1 VSGWTPPPPVRYK
14 PDTFQDNPAQSG
26 ASLSQGQLS
35 NLQAA
40 ADIPSAAVM
49 LADPT
54 LWWYASDIVAAA
66 QANQW
71 PLDELA
77 ATVEQQVAAHIA
89 ASGSISVF
97 RQQASPFGYNAPNY
111 FSLQPGLRFPTTF
124 PEAGSPPQVTVPA
137 AYPYSLHWDPDPSLS
152 PPDSGFTLD
161 QWGAD
166 ASGNNLLY
174 LDNVYPQ
181 IVPGSYL
188 VLLGNGTG
196 KTLFATVMSNT
207 PVSHSQFS
215 VSGKVSLLAI
225 QPAAGAPS
233 LSNFGLRNTS
243 ILCQS
248 EQLPLAQVPISL
260 LVDTTNSAGVITL
273 DSAYLGLLPGQSI
286 ILSGQTVV
294 VNSQNVQIP
303 GPVAAEARTLQ
314 QVQLVSGFTVITL
327 DKALDNKYQR
337 PTVQINANVAPATH
351 GQTIGE
357 LLGNGDGTQSFQSF
371 TLHQSPLTYIQA
383 DTPSGSVSTLQ
394 IRVDGVLWTEAPF
407 FYGHGP
413 TEQIY
418 VTSQDDSG
426 VTTITFGDGV
436 TGSRLPTG
444 SANVQATYRYGIG
457 TQGLVRPN
465 QLSQLLSRPL
475 GVRGVN
481 NPLAASGAAD
491 PEDLNSGRERA
502 TLTIMTLDR
511 VVSLEDY
518 QDFAKAF
525 VGVSKALAT
534 WTWNGQQRIVVLTI
548 AGAKGPIAE
557 TDPVLTALPAAI
569 SQYSEPGVTLVLF
582 PYTPLYFNLNATI
595 KISAALQ
602 VSNVQ
607 AAIESALRT
616 AFGFDARDFGQ
627 PVYQSEVIA
636 VIQDVTG
643 VIDVNLFN
651 YSSADPSQT
660 PQTQIAAQVPQPG
673 GRNQIFAAQL
683 LTLDPGTLGITVTQ

>member
-1 VSGWTPPPPVRYK
+1 
-14 PDTFQDNPAQSG
+14 
-26 ASLSQGQLS
+26 
-35 NLQAA
+35 
-40 ADIPSAAVM
+40 
-49 LADPT
+49 
-54 LWWYASDIVAAA
+54 
-66 QANQW
+66 
-71 PLDELA
+71 
-77 ATVEQQVAAHIA
+77 
-89 ASGSISVF
+89 
-97 RQQASPFGYNAPNY
+97 
-111 FSLQPGLRFPTTF
+111 
-124 PEAGSPPQVTVPA
+124 
-137 AYPYSLHWDPDPSLS
+137 
-152 PPDSGFTLD
+152 
-161 QWGAD
+161 
-166 ASGNNLLY
+166 
-174 LDNVYPQ
+174 
-181 IVPGSYL
+181 
-188 VLLGNGTG
+188 
-196 KTLFATVMSNT
+196 
-207 PVSHSQFS
+207 
-215 VSGKVSLLAI
+215 
-225 QPAAGAPS
+225 
-233 LSNFGLRNTS
+233 
-243 ILCQS
+243 
-248 EQLPLAQVPISL
+248 
-260 LVDTTNSAGVITL
+260 
-273 DSAYLGLLPGQSI
+273 
-286 ILSGQTVV
+286 
-294 VNSQNVQIP
+294 
-303 GPVAAEARTLQ
+303 LQ

-327 DKALDNKYQR
+327 DKPLDNKYQR
-337 PTVQINANVAPATH
+337 STVQINANVAPATH
-351 GQTIGE
+351 GQTIVE

-383 DTPSGSVSTLQ
+383 ATPSGSVSTLQ
-394 IRVDGVLWTEAPF
+394 VRVDGVLWTEVPF

-457 TQGLVRPN
+457 THGLVRPN

-548 AGAKGPIAE
+548 AGASGPIAS

-582 PYTPLYFNLNATI
+582 PYTPLYFNLNATV
-595 KISAALQ
+595 KISAVLQ

-643 VIDVNLFN
+643 VIDVNLFI
-651 YSSADPSQT
+651 YSSGNPSQT